1 MPVTM
6 KKTRETTRDDQLTV
20 RPACIGDVARI
31 AALSHQLGY
40 PASSEEV
47 QRRLNQVE
55 AQERH
60 AVYVAQLSDGNVVGW
75 VHVYVCY
82 LLEADPYAEIGG
94 LVVDEAC
101 HGRGIGRLLL
111 QRVEEWAR
119 GQGCRTVRV
128 RSNVVRE
135 GAHAFYKRLDYRIVK
150 TQAVFH
156 KVL

>member
-1 MPVTM
+1 MTAGIGNS
-6 KKTRETTRDDQLTV
+6 DQTAV
-20 RPACIGDVARI
+20 RLVRAGDAGRI

-40 PASSEEV
+40 PASREEV
-47 QRRLNQVE
+47 QRRLDQVE
-55 AQERH
+55 GEERH
-60 AVYVAQLSDGNVVGW
+60 AVYVAQLPDGNVVGW

-101 HGRGIGRLLL
+101 HGRGIGRLLM

-119 GQGCRTVRV
+119 GQGCRTVCV

-135 GAHAFYKRLDYRIVK
+135 GAHAFYKRLGYRIVK
-150 TQAVFH
+150 TQSVFH

>member
-1 MPVTM
+1 MTL
-6 KKTRETTRDDQLTV
+6 KKTRETTHNDQLTV

-31 AALSHQLGY
+31 AALCHQLGY
-40 PASSEEV
+40 PSSREDV

-60 AVYVAQLSDGNVVGW
+60 AVYVAQLPAGNVVGW

-119 GQGCRTVRV
+119 GQGCRTVCV

-135 GAHAFYKRLDYRIVK
+135 GAHAFYKRLGYRIVK
-150 TQAVFH
+150 TQSVFH
-156 KVL
+156 KML